1 MVVLQRY
8 FQLSGLGRKVAVS
21 ESHHIVFL
29 IAALSCLI
37 LSFLSAMV
45 ISQSDSAATI
55 LYLRISILALLL
67 TPQFYVDFVG
77 TSDDVPDTVR
87 LSKAG
92 WLLDLMQA
100 GVLLL
105 AISMVFP

>member
-8 FQLSGLGRKVAVS
+8 LQLSGSGRKVVVS
-21 ESHHIVFL
+21 ERHYIVFL

-45 ISQSDSAATI
+45 ISQSDSAATV
-55 LYLRISILALLL
+55 LYLRISILGLLL
-67 TPQFYVDFVG
+67 APQIYLDFVG
-77 TSDDVPDTVR
+77 RSDDAPDTVR
-87 LSKAG
+87 ISRAG

-105 AISMVFP
+105 AVSMVFP